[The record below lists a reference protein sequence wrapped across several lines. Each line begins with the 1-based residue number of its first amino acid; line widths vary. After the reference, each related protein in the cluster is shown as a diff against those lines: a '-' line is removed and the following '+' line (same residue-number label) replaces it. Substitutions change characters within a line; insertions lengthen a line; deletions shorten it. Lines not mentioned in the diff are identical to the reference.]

1 MTIKQFILFTGA
13 GMFLLPIACR
23 QEEIPEDRGEKI
35 TLSFDLYKAS
45 LTKAESGMTE
55 VLLPA
60 NTMLRAYAYKK
71 GDPTT
76 GNPVGYGD
84 YTVDGEGK
92 ATGNLTLYRGD
103 YDIYLVSN
111 NKIDNVPEARTD
123 NLIEVLNE
131 NDFMYSSLKNISVQ
145 PNMGG
150 NDKMS
155 VDLPD
160 PFTRLCSKV
169 IVKVKA
175 NESQPVGVQK
185 LVVNSVK
192 INKLPDKRV
201 YQLGEKEWDASA
213 TPDYTGTVTFEGA
226 HFTNNGGEGDGNVQ
240 KPRVSDPL
248 VVLPLQGREL
258 EFELS
263 LNIKFNNGTD
273 DIFKTFTYKPSVYKS
288 FLPGMTYEFEFTLT
302 FFGDKELS
310 DLTMAILEYTTIKM
324 ASDDVGK

>member
-1 MTIKQFILFTGA
+1 MGA
-13 GMFLLPIACR
+13 GMFLLPVACR

-45 LTKAESGMTE
+45 LTKAESGMPE
-55 VLLPA
+55 VSLPE

-76 GNPVGYGD
+76 GSPVGYGD
-84 YTVDGEGK
+84 YTVNGEGK

-111 NKIDNVPEARTD
+111 NKTDNVPESGTN

-131 NDFMYSSLKNISVQ
+131 NDFMFSSLKNISVQ

-150 NDKMS
+150 NDMMS

-160 PFTRLCSKV
+160 PFTRLCSQVK
-169 IVKVKA
+169 VKVKA
-175 NESQPVGVQK
+175 NSTQPVVVQG

-201 YQLGEKEWDASA
+201 YQLGEKEWDASVN
-213 TPDYTGTVTFEGA
+213 PDYTGTITFEGA
-226 HFTNNGGEGDGNVQ
+226 QFSKNNVENGDVQ
-240 KPRVSDPL
+240 TPRESTPL

-263 LNIKFNNGTD
+263 LNIKFYNGTETL
-273 DIFKTFTYKPSVYKS
+273 FKTFTYKPSVYKS